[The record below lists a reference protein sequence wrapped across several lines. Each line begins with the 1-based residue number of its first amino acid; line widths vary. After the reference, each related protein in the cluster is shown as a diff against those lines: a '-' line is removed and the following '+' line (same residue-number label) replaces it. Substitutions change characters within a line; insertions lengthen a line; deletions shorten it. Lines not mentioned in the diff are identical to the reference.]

1 MPRMSN
7 VAPLSLLSAVVV
19 LDSSLDGWSLLEPS
33 AEGRRS
39 FRKLVSFD
47 TAFGAPPV
55 VHVGVV
61 GLDVSKDDN
70 LRLSVRA
77 DGITAA
83 DFTLSV
89 ETWLNT
95 KIWSVEVSWLAIGS

>member
-1 MPRMSN
+1 MSN

-19 LDSSLDGWSLLEPS
+19 LDSTLDDWQLLEP
-33 AEGRRS
+33 AGGVRRS
-39 FRKLVSFD
+39 CRQQVVFERSFSQ
-47 TAFGAPPV
+47 PPL

-61 GLDVSKDDN
+61 GIDSSKEDN

-77 DGITAA
+77 VEITEHG
-83 DFTLSV
+83 FVLRV

>member
-1 MPRMSN
+1 MSN

-19 LDSSLDGWSLLEPS
+19 LDSTLDHWSLLEP
-33 AEGRRS
+33 AGGVRRS
-39 FRKLVSFD
+39 FRQPIVFERQFSD
-47 TAFGAPPV
+47 APL

-61 GLDVSKDDN
+61 GIDASKDHN

-77 DGITAA
+77 EDITAFG
-83 DFTLSV
+83 FTLRA

-95 KIWSVEVSWLAIGS
+95 QIWSVEVSWLAIGS

>member
-1 MPRMSN
+1 MAN
-7 VAPLSLLSAVVV
+7 VAPLNLLSAVVV
-19 LDSSLDGWSLLEPS
+19 VDSTLDNWSLLEP
-33 AEGRRS
+33 AGGLRRS
-39 FRKLVSFD
+39 FRQPIVFERQFSARPL
-47 TAFGAPPV
+47 

-61 GLDVSKDDN
+61 GIDASKEDN

-77 DGITAA
+77 EAITEHG
-83 DFTLSV
+83 FVLSV